1 MAEAHDKD
9 RMLAFLAAHWR
20 ADHIFVLAPD
30 VFDWQ
35 YQKPDGGYHIALA
48 LAEDQTILGFLGYI
62 PTGQFDPHLGC
73 DDIMLAVWKVREDM
87 ALPGVGLRLLKLIEK
102 THKPRVIGAI
112 GISDMVGP
120 IYKAFKYTL
129 GQLHHAALFAG
140 ATSGGNVAV
149 NVPDIARAPIAKDSA
164 TLGSILHRHSDA
176 VARLAQGP
184 GLAKSW
190 TYLQNRYVNHPYY
203 DYDLRGVFQGDD
215 LQCVIVWRKVD
226 VNGTVILRIVDVI
239 GPPDGVAQVS
249 RALRDEIHDAGADYI
264 DILQTGLDADGLR
277 AAGFVSPAD
286 HPDLILPNFFAPFV
300 ASNVTIKLAYRDFET
315 SGRTLT
321 LFRADSDQDRP
332 NLRSELD

>member
-1 MAEAHDKD
+1 MAEAHDKE

-20 ADHIFVLAPD
+20 ADHIFVLAPQ

-48 LAEDQTILGFLGYI
+48 LNEDDSVLGFLGYI
-62 PTGQFDPHLGC
+62 PTGQFDPDLGC

-102 THKPRVIGAI
+102 THKPRIIGAI
-112 GISDMVGP
+112 GISDMVEP

-129 GQLHHAALFAG
+129 GQLHHAALFADTANAG
-140 ATSGGNVAV
+140 KIAM
-149 NVPDIARAPIAKDSA
+149 NVPNFTPVPTTKDSA
-164 TLGSILHRHSDA
+164 MLGPVLDTQSDA
-176 VARLAQGP
+176 VTRLAQGA

-203 DYDLRGVFQGDD
+203 DYSLRGVFNGDD
-215 LQCVIVWRKVD
+215 LQSVIVWRKVE
-226 VNGTVILRIVDVI
+226 VNDMAILRIVDVI
-239 GPPDGVAQVS
+239 GPPEGLTQVS
-249 RALRDEIHDAGADYI
+249 GALRDEVRDAGADYI
-264 DILQTGLDADGLR
+264 DILQTGLDVDGLR
-277 AAGFVSPAD
+277 AAGFISPAD
-286 HPDLILPNFFAPFV
+286 HTDLILPNFFAPFV

-315 SGRTLT
+315 PGRALT

-332 NLRSELD
+332 NLLSELD